1 MSYTTCPLDPD
12 LYTAAWQTID
22 QRPGWRYIAMHGD
35 HYWHWN
41 WPVTTLTNT
50 AGDLESIWL
59 PNVPESIKCLVRHMA
74 QTHRD
79 LRVNRVV
86 INGQTRGM
94 NSARHRDS
102 IKSGARTLL
111 AYLNPAWQHTWGGHT
126 VFFQADQEIHR
137 VLPEPGL
144 MLDYDSTQYHQGLG
158 PEVDHVLRVTLSVQ
172 MVPLNTRT

>member
-1 MSYTTCPLDPD
+1 
-12 LYTAAWQTID
+12 
-22 QRPGWRYIAMHGD
+22 
-35 HYWHWN
+35 
-41 WPVTTLTNT
+41 
-50 AGDLESIWL
+50 
-59 PNVPESIKCLVRHMA
+59 MA